1 MLKIPAT
8 ISQVKTLADG
18 GLTLRVDTQ
27 ELDPTD
33 EATVMQLKRKL
44 GWMVFAVT
52 ENIIESDIPTEVIE
66 FKDDKPLD
74 ERLNAVLFA
83 YWMKKTNNAKDFHT
97 FKRTVY
103 EGAIEK
109 YKEKLSELS

>member
-8 ISQVKTLADG
+8 IEAINS
-18 GLTLRVDTQ
+18 RVDGTWSLKIGTQ
-27 ELDPTD
+27 ELN
-33 EATVMQLKRKL
+33 EASSVELMKLRRAL
-44 GWMVFAVT
+44 GWFVFAVT
-52 ENIIESDIPTEVIE
+52 EHITEADIPTDIIE

-103 EGAIEK
+103 ESLIDK
-109 YKEKLSELS
+109 YKEKLSEMD